1 MRYACADVLRAK
13 AQLRIHNI
21 IKGDCMQQHI
31 FAEDAVNR
39 WRRRLLQGA
48 GAAAALA
55 GLVPARLL
63 AAGQAP
69 QAILRGT
76 EFDLEIGPTPVNFT
90 GSPQVATAVNGQVPG
105 PVLYWREGD
114 TVTLRVT
121 NRLPVTSSIHWH
133 GIVVPADMDGV
144 PGISFAGIPPGQT
157 FVYRFPVKQSG
168 TFWYHSHS
176 EFQEQSGLSGSI
188 VIEPKNGERIKADRE
203 YVVMLS
209 DWVDGDPAR
218 VFAKLKKMSDFF
230 NTNQPTVGEFVSDVR
245 KNGMKGALEKRKM
258 WNQMRMLPTD
268 FSDVTASRNL
278 GVRVAYLVNGTP
290 SERNWTGLFKPGE
303 KVRLRFINGSATTIF
318 DVRIPGL
325 KLTVIAADGQDVE
338 PVAVDEFRISVAETY
353 DVLVEPSDDQAYTI
367 FAQSIGRS
375 GFVRATLAPRMGM
388 SAPVPEMDA
397 QQWLG
402 MQDMMGAMAMP
413 GMDGMAGMGPM
424 QGKGQMQGMGNMQGM
439 THSTPGQGKDAKAP
453 HDMQSMEGMHDMQSM
468 QGMQGMEGMAHNAM
482 PEGQMQMPMQGQ
494 MQHGGQAQNHPM
506 PMAQGMSP
514 KVTHART
521 EYGPGVDMH
530 VDTPR
535 TNLDDPGVNL
545 RDNGRRVLTYADL
558 HTIGGPIDKRE
569 PTREIELHLTGNMER
584 FMWSF
589 DGQKFSES
597 KPIHFRQGERLR
609 IVLVNDTM
617 MNHPIHLHGMWSE
630 LESPTGEFLVRKHTI
645 NVQPAQRVTYRV
657 TADAPGHWAYHCHLL
672 YHMEAGM
679 FREVVVS

>member
-1 MRYACADVLRAK
+1 M
-13 AQLRIHNI
+13 
-21 IKGDCMQQHI
+21 
-31 FAEDAVNR
+31 NR

-48 GAAAALA
+48 GAASLA

-63 AAGQAP
+63 ASGQAAQP
-69 QAILRGT
+69 ILRGT
-76 EFDLEIGPTPVNFT
+76 EFDLEIVPAPVNFT
-90 GSPQVATAVNGQVPG
+90 GAPQVATAVNGQVPG

-133 GIVVPADMDGV
+133 GILVPAEMDGV
-144 PGISFAGIPPGQT
+144 PGISFTGIPPGQT
-157 FVYRFPVKQSG
+157 FTYRFQVKQSG
-168 TFWYHSHS
+168 TYWYHSHS
-176 EFQEQSGLSGSI
+176 EFQEQSGLAGSI
-188 VIEPKNGERIKADRE
+188 VIEPKNGERVKADRD

-209 DWVDGDPAR
+209 DWVDGDPAK

-230 NTNQPTVGEFVSDVR
+230 NTNQPTVGQFLSDVR
-245 KNGMKGALEKRKM
+245 KNGLGAALDKRKM

-278 GVRVAYLVNGTP
+278 GVRMAYLINGTP
-290 SERNWTGLFKPGE
+290 ADRNWTGLFRPGE

-325 KLTVIAADGQDVE
+325 KMTVIAADGQDVE
-338 PVAVDEFRISVAETY
+338 PVPVDEFRISVAETY
-353 DVLVEPSDDQAYTI
+353 DVLVEPTGDQAYTI

-375 GFVRATLAPRMGM
+375 GFVRATLAPRIGM
-388 SAPVPEMDA
+388 SAPVPDMDPP
-397 QQWLG
+397 QWLA
-402 MQDMMGAMAMP
+402 MQDMMGAMAMGSMG
-413 GMDGMAGMGPM
+413 GMSDMHQAS
-424 QGKGQMQGMGNMQGM
+424 GKEG
-439 THSTPGQGKDAKAP
+439 KAP
-453 HDMQSMEGMHDMQSM
+453 HDMHSMEGMHDMP
-468 QGMQGMEGMAHNAM
+468 GMSHGGMGEGH
-482 PEGQMQMPMQGQ
+482 GQMQMPMP
-494 MQHGGQAQNHPM
+494 MQHAGHGGGHTM
-506 PMAQGMSP
+506 PMAQGMPP

-530 VDTPR
+530 VDMPR

-545 RDNGRRVLTYADL
+545 RNNGRRVLTYADL
-558 HTIGGPIDKRE
+558 HTIGGPVDDRE

-597 KPIHFRQGERLR
+597 KPVHFRHGERLR

-630 LESPTGEFLVRKHTI
+630 LESPSGEFLVRKHTI